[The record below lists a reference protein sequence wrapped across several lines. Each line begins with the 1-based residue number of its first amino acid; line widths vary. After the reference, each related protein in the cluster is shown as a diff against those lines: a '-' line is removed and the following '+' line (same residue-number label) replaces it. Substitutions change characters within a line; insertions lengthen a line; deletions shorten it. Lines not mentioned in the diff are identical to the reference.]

1 MSYILQALA
10 QSERERRDA
19 DAPDLA
25 RVFDVE
31 TPAETGQRRRTLIFV
46 VLGVLLVNAAV
57 IAALILVGDFE
68 FGGKASTSTAA
79 STDFAPVSAP
89 IPESIPAPQQAASLI
104 EVPPQPINTTPS
116 APGPSIPIYNTPAK
130 DAATQNKSVEDLPA
144 ADINKTATQNVFI
157 EDPPVT
163 EIPVM
168 EPEPI
173 VDEPAEVASQ
183 QQVEMLEL
191 TGLERV
197 STLPGIDMSVHVY
210 SENIAERF
218 VFINGQEY
226 HEGDILTAEGAQLA
240 AITPDGIVVDFGDR
254 RVLLSRIR

>member
-10 QSERERRDA
+10 QSERERRHA

-31 TPAETGQRRRTLIFV
+31 TPAETGQRRRTLIF
-46 VLGVLLVNAAV
+46 GVLLVNAAV
-57 IAALILVGDFE
+57 IAALILVGDFQ

-79 STDFAPVSAP
+79 VTDFAPISAP
-89 IPESIPAPQQAASLI
+89 TPESIPAPQQEATFI
-104 EVPPQPINTTPS
+104 RVPPQPINT
-116 APGPSIPIYNTPAK
+116 APTAPEPSIPIYNAPPN
-130 DAATQNKSVEDLPA
+130 DAATQNKSVDDLPVA
-144 ADINKTATQNVFI
+144 NANKTATQNVLI

-168 EPEPI
+168 EPASI
-173 VDEPAEVASQ
+173 VDEPTEVASQ

-191 TGLERV
+191 TGVERV
-197 STLPGIDMSVHVY
+197 RTLPGIDMSIHVY

-218 VFINGQEY
+218 VFINGREY
-226 HEGDILTAEGAQLA
+226 HEGDTLTSDGAQLA
-240 AITPDGIVVDFGDR
+240 AITPDGIIVDFGDR
-254 RVLLSRIR
+254 RALLGRVR

>member
-31 TPAETGQRRRTLIFV
+31 TPAETGQRRRTFIF
-46 VLGVLLVNAAV
+46 GLLLLNAAV
-57 IAALILVGDFE
+57 IAALIFLGDFE

-89 IPESIPAPQQAASLI
+89 IPESIPAPQQEASLI

-116 APGPSIPIYNTPAK
+116 APGPSTPIYNAPAN
-130 DAATQNKSVEDLPA
+130 DAVTQNKSAGDLPA
-144 ADINKTATQNVFI
+144 ADINKAATKHVLI
-157 EDPPVT
+157 EEPLAA
-163 EIPVM
+163 EIPIV
-168 EPEPI
+168 EPQPI
-173 VDEPAEVASQ
+173 ANEPAKVASQ
-183 QQVEMLEL
+183 QQVEKLEF

-197 STLPGIDMSVHVY
+197 STLPGIDISVHAY
-210 SENIAERF
+210 SDKAAERF

-226 HEGDILTAEGAQLA
+226 NEGDILTAEGAKLE
-240 AITPDGIVVDFGDR
+240 AITTEGIVVDFGDR